1 MGLFGWLFGD
11 AKPEFR
17 ENPRAA
23 ELDAH
28 RKRGLGHLARSEYEQ
43 AIGAFRDALA
53 ISPDDPD
60 LRKALAVCL
69 RAVGD
74 DAGAASEADRTR
86 EAVRRATERW
96 ARVEGRAVP
105 LYWENELVGH
115 FTKSPVNDDY
125 PRIKGR
131 FAAARSRAGRRF
143 EEIVLG
149 KEYPS
154 RAERLRVRFGG
165 MPDEALVSGVFW
177 IFDHTGTLAL
187 YLLELAVV
195 ALVATAPGE
204 APQ

>member
-11 AKPEFR
+11 ARPEFR

-28 RKRGLGHLARSEYEQ
+28 RKRGLGHLAKSEYEP
-43 AIGAFRDALA
+43 AIGAFRDALT

-60 LRKALAVCL
+60 LRNALAVCL
-69 RAVGD
+69 RAIGD
-74 DAGAASEADRTR
+74 DAGAASEAERTR
-86 EAVRRATERW
+86 EAVRQATERW
-96 ARVEGRAVP
+96 APVEGRAVA
-105 LYWENELVGH
+105 LYWEGELVGH

-149 KEYPS
+149 KDYPS
-154 RAERLRVRFGG
+154 RTDRLRVQFGG
-165 MPDEALVSGVFW
+165 MPDEALVSGVTW
-177 IFDHTGTLAL
+177 ILDHTGTLAL

-195 ALVATAPGE
+195 APAATEPGE
-204 APQ
+204 APK